1 VTARFEPSS
10 LEGLRRERIAACLL
24 DGMPSDDEI
33 SHARAR
39 FLRARA
45 RPRRLGARA
54 LLITVVQGMVLGL
67 ASAAAATFVADRV
80 SPPEPPPAQAPATAP
95 PPAPAVRPDGARSTR
110 VKPPVSEP
118 LSADVPP
125 PVAAFEDLP
134 RTNPRGTPQTEPYP
148 AKQGARSAP
157 EVRIAPERKPPVT
170 NDARSD
176 SATVNR
182 AALPPVPAPAGPWE
196 RVANALEAGD
206 WHGADQALNELGNSS
221 DGHARDAAA
230 LARAQLWITQGRGGE
245 ARGTLEH
252 LATHGKTP
260 LIRRRAAALLGGL

>member
-1 VTARFEPSS
+1 
-10 LEGLRRERIAACLL
+10 
-24 DGMPSDDEI
+24 
-33 SHARAR
+33 
-39 FLRARA
+39 
-45 RPRRLGARA
+45 
-54 LLITVVQGMVLGL
+54 LITVVQGMVLGL

-80 SPPEPPPAQAPATAP
+80 SPREPAPAQAPPALP
-95 PPAPAVRPDGARSTR
+95 PPAPALRPDGARANR
-110 VKPPVSEP
+110 AKQPVAEPP
-118 LSADVPP
+118 AATPP

-134 RTNPRGTPQTEPYP
+134 RTAPRGAPQTGPYP
-148 AKQGARSAP
+148 SKQASRSGP
-157 EVRIAPERKPPVT
+157 GVRIEPSRKPPAT
-170 NDARSD
+170 NPAPSD
-176 SATVNR
+176 STAKNR
-182 AALPPVPAPAGPWE
+182 AALPPVSAPAGPWE

-206 WHGADQALNELGNSS
+206 WHGADQALNEIGNSS